1 MFGNVQTKDHEH
13 LGAKPPK
20 IFKML
25 QKFASKNEYNNKIR
39 FELDP

>member
-1 MFGNVQTKDHEH
+1 MFNLQTKDYEH

-25 QKFASKNEYNNKIR
+25 QKFASKNKSK
-39 FELDP
+39 DKKQ